1 MELREL
7 KDGEQNCS
15 TCFWSLPEN
24 KDPERPEICKS
35 PNDDLYILEGY
46 RCWEPIILGVEQ

>member
-1 MELREL
+1 MI
-7 KDGEQNCS
+7 KDCS
-15 TCFWSLPEN
+15 TCKWGQPEY

-46 RCWEPIILGVEQ
+46 QCWEPIIVDGEQ